1 MKRHLASIFAPILL
15 LATLLLAGCES
26 MPGEVQGRLGPPPET
41 TRSFQADPRIV
52 YDAARA
58 ALARMEF
65 RVTGGGP
72 AQGRIEAVSG
82 LSKKDSLQGT
92 RQISISI
99 HIISLS
105 AGGSEVSVE
114 LKEIIEEDSTD
125 RPGFAT
131 ETKLRDTPYYEVF
144 FGGVA
149 QALVTPKKG

>member
-1 MKRHLASIFAPILL
+1 MKRHFASIFAPILL
-15 LATLLLAGCES
+15 LAALGLAGCDS
-26 MPGEVQGRLGPPPET
+26 MPGEVHGRLGPAPET
-41 TRSFQADPRIV
+41 TRTFQADPRSV
-52 YDAARA
+52 YDAARV

-92 RQISISI
+92 RQISMSFR
-99 HIISLS
+99 IIALS
-105 AGGSEVSVE
+105 EGGSEVSVT
-114 LKEIIEEDSTD
+114 LKEVIEEDSTD

-131 ETKLRDTPYYEVF
+131 ETPLRDTPYYEVF

-149 QALVTPKKG
+149 QALATPQKG

>member
-1 MKRHLASIFAPILL
+1 MKRHLASLFASLLL
-15 LATLLLAGCES
+15 LAALGLTGCDS
-26 MPGEVQGRLGPPPET
+26 MPGEVHGRLGPAPET
-41 TRSFQADPRIV
+41 TRTFQADPRTV

-65 RVTGGGP
+65 RVIGGGP

-99 HIISLS
+99 RIISLS
-105 AGGSEVSVE
+105 DGGSEVSVE
-114 LKEIIEEDSTD
+114 LREVIEENSTD

-131 ETKLRDTPYYEVF
+131 ETKLRDTPYSEVF

-149 QALVTPKKG
+149 QALAPPKKG